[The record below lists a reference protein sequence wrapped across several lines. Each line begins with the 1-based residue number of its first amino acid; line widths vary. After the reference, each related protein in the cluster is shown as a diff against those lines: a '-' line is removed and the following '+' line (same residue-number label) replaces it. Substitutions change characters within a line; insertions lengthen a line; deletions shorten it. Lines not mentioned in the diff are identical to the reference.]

1 MSTNI
6 PQIFI
11 TRVILLT
18 KFSMIHPWSFPN
30 QLNFPFFPRMQT
42 KRLFPYKLSPLMER
56 IILAQF
62 AQKRNN
68 FRNKILSI
76 ARGGTSMETRSPNRY
91 QKERKRA
98 ERGGGIRRGKS
109 KRRKKRQ
116 IGETIR
122 EIQCRNVTRNESFE
136 GAHFP
141 GSLAG
146 SFTLSFPFIL
156 PCKAARSSV
165 VRVKFEMQR
174 ISKIAN

>member
-1 MSTNI
+1 
-6 PQIFI
+6 
-11 TRVILLT
+11 
-18 KFSMIHPWSFPN
+18 
-30 QLNFPFFPRMQT
+30 MQT
-42 KRLFPYKLSPLMER
+42 KRLLPYKLSPLMER

-68 FRNKILSI
+68 FRSKILYI
-76 ARGGTSMETRSPNRY
+76 ARGHLDGNSIPESIP
-91 QKERKRA
+91 ERKKK
-98 ERGGGIRRGKS
+98 EKSGIRRRKS